1 MQIVKVENDTLVRDV
16 NSNAILE
23 TDLSKLQQHRAMR
36 KALAERED
44 KDNSDNDSDN
54 EIQSQPITS
63 INLNTS
69 PITFTQQLASPLIN
83 HLNMHLTIFFANL
96 LLIVSINTF

>member
-44 KDNSDNDSDN
+44 KDKKIDTLL
-54 EIQSQPITS
+54 ER
-63 INLNTS
+63 INKLE
-69 PITFTQQLASPLIN
+69 QLIERMTN
-83 HLNMHLTIFFANL
+83 GNN
-96 LLIVSINTF
+96 